1 MPRLD
6 LYAVL
11 EVSPKAT
18 DDEIK
23 RAYRKLAFQFHPDVN
38 QGEKKAEAK
47 IREINAAYEILGNPE
62 TRKSYER
69 LRFGGYGPI
78 RDNYGEKTDE
88 TIPPSV
94 ILEKMEKTLW
104 EEARREL
111 FMSLMK
117 DLARVKVELATI
129 REMAVASLGYDKF
142 QEALVKKRAQ
152 EVIPSLVTPEMEV
165 RKEQLL
171 DVALQMMLSQ
181 GVVGGGG
188 REGSDWVSKQL
199 ANAYDRGRIDG
210 FSEACE
216 LLYAP
221 Q

>member
-129 REMAVASLGYDKF
+129 REMAVATLGYDKF
-142 QEALVKKRAQ
+142 QEALVKKRAL
-152 EVIPSLVTPEMEV
+152 EVVPSLVTAEMEV
-165 RKEQLL
+165 RKHQLL

-188 REGSDWVSKQL
+188 QEGSDWVSKQL

-210 FSEACE
+210 FSEACG
-216 LLYAP
+216 LLYAR

>member
-11 EVSPKAT
+11 EVTPKAT

-38 QGEKKAEAK
+38 QGDKRAEAR
-47 IREINAAYEILGNPE
+47 IREINAAYEILGNSE

-69 LRFGGYGPI
+69 LRFGGYGPV
-78 RDNYGEKTDE
+78 RDNYGDATDE
-88 TIPPSV
+88 TIPSGV

-104 EEARREL
+104 DEARREL
-111 FMSLMK
+111 FMVLMK

-129 REMAVASLGYDKF
+129 RDMAVATLGYDKF
-142 QEALVKKRAQ
+142 QETLVKKRAK
-152 EVIPSLVTPEMEV
+152 EVLPGLVTPEMEG
-165 RKEQLL
+165 RKQQLL

-181 GVVGGGG
+181 GVVGAGGQ
-188 REGSDWVSKQL
+188 EGSEWVSKQL
-199 ANAYDRGRIDG
+199 AQANDHGRIDG
-210 FSEACE
+210 FAEACG
-216 LLYAP
+216 LLYAR

>member
-6 LYAVL
+6 LFAVL

-18 DDEIK
+18 DEEIK
-23 RAYRKLAFQFHPDVN
+23 RAYRKLAFRFHPDVN
-38 QGEKKAEAK
+38 QGDKKAEAK

-78 RDNYGEKTDE
+78 RDNYGETTDE
-88 TIPPSV
+88 TIPSGV

-104 EEARREL
+104 DEGRREV
-111 FMSLMK
+111 FMALMK
-117 DLARVKVELATI
+117 DLQRVKVELAVI
-129 REMAVASLGYDKF
+129 REMAVATLGYDKF
-142 QEALVKKRAQ
+142 QEVLVKKRAQ
-152 EVIPSLVTPEMEV
+152 EVLPSLVTEEMEV
-165 RKEQLL
+165 RKQQLL

-181 GVVGGGG
+181 GVVGAGGQ
-188 REGSDWVSKQL
+188 EGSDWVGQQL
-199 ANAYDRGRIDG
+199 EKAYDRGRIDG
-210 FSEACE
+210 FCEACG
-216 LLYAP
+216 LLYAR

>member
-104 EEARREL
+104 DEARREL
-111 FMSLMK
+111 FLSLMK
-117 DLARVKVELATI
+117 DLARVKDELATI

-152 EVIPSLVTPEMEV
+152 EVIPGLVTPEMEV

>member
-18 DDEIK
+18 DDDIK
-23 RAYRKLAFQFHPDVN
+23 RAYRKLVFQFHPDVN
-38 QGEKKAEAK
+38 QGDTKAEAK

-69 LRFGGYGPI
+69 LRFGGYGPV
-78 RDNYGEKTDE
+78 RDNYGTPADE
-88 TIPPSV
+88 TIAPGV

-104 EEARREL
+104 DEARREV
-111 FMSLMK
+111 FMGLMK
-117 DLARVKVELATI
+117 DLARVKVELAAI
-129 REMAVASLGYDKF
+129 REMAVDTLGYDKF
-142 QEALVKKRAQ
+142 QEALVRKRA
-152 EVIPSLVTPEMEV
+152 EAVMSGLVTPEMEV
-165 RKEQLL
+165 RKQQLL

-188 REGSDWVSKQL
+188 LEGSEWVAKQL
-199 ANAYDRGRIDG
+199 AKAYDSGRIDG
-210 FSEACE
+210 FCEACG
-216 LLYAP
+216 LLYARR
-221 Q
+221 